1 MIISK
6 NLETALNIA
15 LKDVK
20 ENRHLYLTL
29 EHLLLSIIKTEE
41 GREIIFNAG
50 GNLEAINRN
59 LQEHLNDIEKSLLT
73 DYAPIETVSLQR
85 TLQRSFFHLQS
96 AEKKELEIGDVIISI
111 YSEEESYAKY
121 ILENN
126 GVSQMDVLDFISHGI
141 SKINESD
148 KDDEYY
154 SEDTE
159 EFPSDIKP
167 SEKRSGSI
175 IERFAIDMTSLAQ
188 EGKYDKLIGREEELK
203 RTVEILC
210 RRQKNNPIHVGEP
223 GVGKTALT
231 EGLAQLIVEGKVPD
245 KLKNYKIFSL
255 DIGGILAG
263 TKYRGE
269 FEERL
274 KNLLRA
280 IKKIDRSIIFIDEI
294 HTIVGAG
301 AVSGGSMDASN
312 ILKPFLSKG
321 DLRCIGSTT
330 FQEYKQYFE
339 KDRAL
344 SRRFQK
350 VEVIEPSVEDTLK
363 IINGI
368 KDRYEEYHNIKYS
381 DASIRAIAE
390 LSARYINDRHLPDKA
405 IDVLDE
411 VGAYVTLYRPNRHTV
426 SVKDVEALISR
437 MARVPVKN
445 INVADTENLENL
457 FDNIS
462 KFVFGQDGAIKSI
475 TNAVKRHRA
484 GLGHPEKPIGSFLF
498 IGPTGVGK
506 TELCKTLAKELGVS
520 LIRFDMSEYM
530 EKHTISRLLGSPP
543 GYVGYEQGAMLTD
556 SIQKNPH
563 SVLLLDEIE
572 KAHPD
577 IFNAL
582 LQIMDHATIT
592 DNTGRKADFRNV
604 ILIMTSNAGS
614 SEMSSYKI
622 GFNGSLDGKMQ
633 TGDPINALKNIFS
646 PEFRN
651 RLDEIVVFNRLS
663 DDAIKKI
670 VKKFLSELES
680 QLKEKK
686 IALST
691 TEAVVDYLAKK
702 GYDPIFGARP
712 MARIIH
718 EEIKYKIVDILISE
732 KTQKRSKL
740 IVDLLEDKPTVK
752 LIGKE

>member
-457 FDNIS
+457 FDNIL

-712 MARIIH
+712 MARIIQ
-718 EEIKYKIVDILISE
+718 EEIKDKIVDILISE

>member
-445 INVADTENLENL
+445 INVADTENLEN
-457 FDNIS
+457 
-462 KFVFGQDGAIKSI
+462 
-475 TNAVKRHRA
+475 
-484 GLGHPEKPIGSFLF
+484 
-498 IGPTGVGK
+498 
-506 TELCKTLAKELGVS
+506 
-520 LIRFDMSEYM
+520 
-530 EKHTISRLLGSPP
+530 
-543 GYVGYEQGAMLTD
+543 
-556 SIQKNPH
+556 
-563 SVLLLDEIE
+563 
-572 KAHPD
+572 
-577 IFNAL
+577 
-582 LQIMDHATIT
+582 
-592 DNTGRKADFRNV
+592 
-604 ILIMTSNAGS
+604 
-614 SEMSSYKI
+614 
-622 GFNGSLDGKMQ
+622 
-633 TGDPINALKNIFS
+633 
-646 PEFRN
+646 
-651 RLDEIVVFNRLS
+651 
-663 DDAIKKI
+663 
-670 VKKFLSELES
+670 
-680 QLKEKK
+680 
-686 IALST
+686 
-691 TEAVVDYLAKK
+691 
-702 GYDPIFGARP
+702 
-712 MARIIH
+712 
-718 EEIKYKIVDILISE
+718 
-732 KTQKRSKL
+732 
-740 IVDLLEDKPTVK
+740 
-752 LIGKE
+752 